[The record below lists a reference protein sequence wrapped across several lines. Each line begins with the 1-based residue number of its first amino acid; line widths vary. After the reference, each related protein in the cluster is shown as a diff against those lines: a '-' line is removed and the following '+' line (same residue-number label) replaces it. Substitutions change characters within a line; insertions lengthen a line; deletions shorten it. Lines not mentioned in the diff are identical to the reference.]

1 MGNDASKVPVQGTN
15 DADSQRQH
23 DNARQKEIS
32 RMDSLVRGRVRGTTT
47 YNMKIVIRGDKG
59 TGKTNLWRRLQGQSF
74 TPNHIPTPE
83 LQSATINWN
92 FKSSAEEIAKVQI
105 WDVVDQALLP
115 ADTAGGMMG
124 GASAGGGKKPVA
136 AGAHRLAA
144 LDAST
149 VDVYNNTD
157 CVMFLINPLHRPSL
171 QYVRLQAMTVPHTV
185 AILLIVNFRDLVGT
199 TRNGK
204 DPNNRTAA
212 GTNPDDDDD
221 DDDDNNATAA
231 DPTVTVSLEEV
242 GGRVPLSCH
251 CDTAT
256 YRLHRLFDLDNLVLS
271 CSYHGLN

>member
-1 MGNDASKVPVQGTN
+1 MGNDASKVPAQGTN

-23 DNARQKEIS
+23 DTARQKEIS

-74 TPNHIPTPE
+74 AANHIHTPE

-92 FKSSAEEIAKVQI
+92 FKSSSEEIAKVQI

-115 ADTAGGMMG
+115 ADTAGGMG
-124 GASAGGGKKPVA
+124 GAAVSGGGKKPVS

-149 VDVYNNTD
+149 LDVYNNTD

-171 QYVRLQAMTVPHTV
+171 EYVRAQATTVPHTV
-185 AILLIVNFRDLVGT
+185 AILLIVNFRDRVDAA
-199 TRNGK
+199 RHSK
-204 DPNNRTAA
+204 DGNDQDANNTAA
-212 GTNPDDDDD
+212 GSSPGPDDDDA
-221 DDDDNNATAA
+221 ATAA
-231 DPTVTVSLEEV
+231 VVSQDEV
-242 GGRVPLSCH
+242 SGWVSC
-251 CDTAT
+251 
-256 YRLHRLFDLDNLVLS
+256 
-271 CSYHGLN
+271 

>member
-1 MGNDASKVPVQGTN
+1 MGNDASKVPTPQQGAN

-23 DNARQKEIS
+23 DSARQKEIS

-74 TPNHIPTPE
+74 NPNHVPTPE
-83 LQSATINWN
+83 LQSATITWN
-92 FKSSAEEIAKVQI
+92 FKSSSEEIAKVQI

-115 ADTAGGMMG
+115 ADTAGGMGG
-124 GASAGGGKKPVA
+124 GAVPKKSVA

-171 QYVRLQAMTVPHTV
+171 DYVRLQAMTTVPHTV
-185 AILLIVNFRDLVGT
+185 AILLIVNFRDRVDT
-199 TRNGK
+199 ARNGNDK
-204 DPNNRTAA
+204 DKDNGKTDKTADLN
-212 GTNPDDDDD
+212 TDDDDD
-221 DDDDNNATAA
+221 DATAVSTTA
-231 DPTVTVSLEEV
+231 TSSAVVSLEEV
-242 GGRVPLSCH
+242 GGWIIVW
-251 CDTAT
+251 
-256 YRLHRLFDLDNLVLS
+256 
-271 CSYHGLN
+271 

>member
-1 MGNDASKVPVQGTN
+1 MGNDASKVPTPQQGAN

-23 DNARQKEIS
+23 DSARQKEIS

-74 TPNHIPTPE
+74 NPNHVPTPE
-83 LQSATINWN
+83 LQSATITWN
-92 FKSSAEEIAKVQI
+92 FKSSSEEIANVQI

-115 ADTAGGMMG
+115 ADTAGGMG
-124 GASAGGGKKPVA
+124 GTAVPKKSVA

-171 QYVRLQAMTVPHTV
+171 DYVRLQAMTTVPHTV
-185 AILLIVNFRDLVGT
+185 AILLIVNFRDRIGT
-199 TRNGK
+199 RYPAN
-204 DPNNRTAA
+204 
-212 GTNPDDDDD
+212 
-221 DDDDNNATAA
+221 
-231 DPTVTVSLEEV
+231 
-242 GGRVPLSCH
+242 
-251 CDTAT
+251 
-256 YRLHRLFDLDNLVLS
+256 
-271 CSYHGLN
+271 